1 MKERN
6 PNESM
11 NDYLNRLFAE
21 GNKAIDNLKS
31 INEDMKRDGVIGFCN
46 KCGCDKYADKE
57 HKC

>member
-1 MKERN
+1 MKN

-46 KCGCDKYADKE
+46 KCGCDKYGDKE